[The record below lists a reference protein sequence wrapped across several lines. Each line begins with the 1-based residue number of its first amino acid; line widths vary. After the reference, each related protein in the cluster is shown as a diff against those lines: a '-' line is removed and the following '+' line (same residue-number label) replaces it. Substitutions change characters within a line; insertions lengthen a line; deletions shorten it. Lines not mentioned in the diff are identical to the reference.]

1 MLLIQD
7 NNLAVFWVGLEPKSA
22 ERGGEML
29 PLL

>member
-1 MLLIQD
+1 MLPTQD
-7 NNLAVFWVGLEPKSA
+7 KNVAVFWVGLEPKSA